1 MKIEKAKI
9 EHIIEST
16 KQICENKEDNN
27 RKLQAITELLR
38 DSIDYYDW
46 VGFYIQENDELVLGP
61 FSGAPTEHTNIQIG
75 KGICGQVALYN
86 EMMVV
91 QDISKEQNYLSCSV
105 NVQSEIV
112 IPIQRN
118 EKFIAELD
126 IDSHAHSPFSEDDRV
141 LLLNVCD
148 LIETLF

>member
-1 MKIEKAKI
+1 MKIEKSKI
-9 EHIIEST
+9 EHIVNSV
-16 KQICENKEDNN
+16 KQICESSNDNKS
-27 RKLQAITELLR
+27 KLQTICELLR
-38 DSIDYYDW
+38 DAIDYYDW

-61 FSGAPTEHTNIQIG
+61 YSGAPTEHTNITIG

-91 QDISKEQNYLSCSV
+91 QDVSEEDNYLSCSV

-112 IPIQRN
+112 LPIQRN

-126 IDSHAHSPFSEDDRV
+126 IDSHAHSPFSEDDRT

-148 LIETLF
+148 LLEPLF